1 MAQRTPDYDA
11 VVVGAGFAGMY
22 MLYRLRELG
31 LSVRV
36 FETGTSV
43 GGTWYWNRYPGARVD
58 TETMFYSYQ
67 FSEALQQEWDWPER
81 YPAQADLAAY
91 ARHVAGR
98 FELWPDIQFETRVDA
113 ARWDDAA
120 GLWTVETDDGTQVT
134 ARFCVMATGCLSAV
148 NYPEIDGLE
157 DYAGE
162 TYHTAHWPADGVD
175 FAGKRVAVIGTGSS
189 GVQSIPVIAEAAAH
203 VTVYQRT
210 ANYVMPAHNRPMAA
224 DEVAEIRANYPALRA
239 KAKQS
244 FSGNYFPVAGPSALA
259 VSEEERNREYEK
271 RWAMGGLA
279 IMATYADFQTSEA
292 ANETASDF
300 IRNKIRTLVKDP
312 DVAELLAPK
321 QLFLCK
327 RLCVGSDY
335 YETYNRDNVTLVDIS
350 ETGIDRVTPE
360 GVCVAGHTE
369 PVDVLVLATGFDA
382 VTGAL
387 KRIDI
392 RGVDG
397 LALRE
402 KWADGPRTY
411 LGLGI
416 AGFPNLFTITGP
428 GSPSVLTN
436 MIPSIEQHV
445 EWIADCVRHM
455 RDAGLDRI
463 EAERDAETDWV
474 AHVNDIGDQTLRAT
488 CQSWYF
494 GSNIPGKPRVILPY
508 AGGFPAYTEKCD
520 EVAAAG
526 YTGFALR

>member
-1 MAQRTPDYDA
+1 
-11 VVVGAGFAGMY
+11 
-22 MLYRLRELG
+22 
-31 LSVRV
+31 
-36 FETGTSV
+36 
-43 GGTWYWNRYPGARVD
+43 
-58 TETMFYSYQ
+58 
-67 FSEALQQEWDWPER
+67 
-81 YPAQADLAAY
+81 
-91 ARHVAGR
+91 
-98 FELWPDIQFETRVDA
+98 
-113 ARWDDAA
+113 
-120 GLWTVETDDGTQVT
+120 
-134 ARFCVMATGCLSAV
+134 
-148 NYPEIDGLE
+148 
-157 DYAGE
+157 
-162 TYHTAHWPADGVD
+162 
-175 FAGKRVAVIGTGSS
+175 
-189 GVQSIPVIAEAAAH
+189 
-203 VTVYQRT
+203 
-210 ANYVMPAHNRPMAA
+210 
-224 DEVAEIRANYPALRA
+224 
-239 KAKQS
+239 
-244 FSGNYFPVAGPSALA
+244 
-259 VSEEERNREYEK
+259 
-271 RWAMGGLA
+271 
-279 IMATYADFQTSEA
+279 
-292 ANETASDF
+292 
-300 IRNKIRTLVKDP
+300 
-312 DVAELLAPK
+312 
-321 QLFLCK
+321 
-327 RLCVGSDY
+327 
-335 YETYNRDNVTLVDIS
+335 
-350 ETGIDRVTPE
+350 
-360 GVCVAGHTE
+360 VCVAGHTE